1 MTDGLMIDT
10 YEPEGY
16 HGLETWQRFFDA
28 GRPWC
33 GISIKFGEGLYY
45 APSWAT
51 QNWPLIKEAARDRY
65 GVDAFR
71 GGFWYGILTQSAI
84 TQAQLHVK
92 QIEKGGGFSNGDLWP
107 ELDMEQAEN
116 PKNPGA
122 ARIEDWVYAY
132 QGEILR
138 LTGRGTMLYT
148 GSYAR
153 DNKVTSTMGC
163 RVLWTA
169 EYEAELAPYI
179 YNSIGWTWS
188 DKPDVKPPTLWG
200 WQGVG
205 TESATK
211 VDGKW
216 NKHGYPLTTP
226 IGNADIS
233 AIVVANGGDAGIA
246 WTAANI
252 NP

>member
-1 MTDGLMIDT
+1 MTDGLMIDV
-10 YEPEGY
+10 YPPDGY
-16 HGLETWQRFFDA
+16 SGLATWQKFFAA

-33 GISIKFGEGLYY
+33 GVSLKISEGLYY
-45 APSWAT
+45 APAWSVE
-51 QNWPLIKEAARDRY
+51 NWPLVAQAAGERY

-71 GGFWYGILTQSAI
+71 GGTHYGILSQNAVA
-84 TQAQLHVK
+84 QADLMVGR
-92 QIEKGGGFSNGDLWP
+92 IEKAGGFGVGDLWP

-116 PKNPGA
+116 PTLPGA
-122 ARIEDWVYAY
+122 ARIEDWVHAF
-132 QGEILR
+132 QGEIFR
-138 LTGRGTMLYT
+138 LTGRGTMLYA
-148 GSYAR
+148 GSYLR

-169 EYEAELAPYI
+169 CYEADLPPYI

-188 DKPDVKPPTLWG
+188 ADPHVKPPTLWG

-205 TESATK
+205 VEGGGK
-211 VDGKW
+211 IDGKW
-216 NKHGYPLTTP
+216 NKHGYPLTSP

-233 AIVVANGGDAGIA
+233 AIVVADGGDAGIA

-252 NP
+252 RP